1 MLIAGLMMAAKGF
14 AFPLKDNVQEMQ
26 MLLYGK
32 VIDGNR
38 GGVGTGIAAV
48 ITGRPGDAF
57 AAAFGKKSHQVTDER
72 AMKTVKKILEDPS
85 HWLKLSDL
93 EKIYL
98 VALCSL
104 NTLKCIEE
112 KLIKRSREFLNLIA
126 RTMQGPAGINP
137 RKPTRKDKYS
147 DVFPAN
153 NGILRS
159 SKIESEMSQWNG
171 YSFYN
176 FGEFIRLLNVK
187 IVHPSSIDDCD
198 APHL

>member
-14 AFPLKDNVQEMQ
+14 AFHLKKNVQEMQ
-26 MLLYGK
+26 MLIYGK
-32 VIDGNR
+32 VTDGNR

-57 AAAFGKKSHQVTDER
+57 ASFFGKKSHQVTDER

-85 HWLKLSDL
+85 HWFKLSDL

-112 KLIKRSREFLNLIA
+112 KLIKRSEEFLDLIA
-126 RTMQGPAGINP
+126 PTVPINHPKYTRFDPSYKIGPAINNTV
-137 RKPTRKDKYS
+137 RG
-147 DVFPAN
+147 FE
-153 NGILRS
+153 ILDAV
-159 SKIESEMSQWNG
+159 SKMTG
-171 YSFYN
+171 YDYYDYPGFLEQVGKEIMRR
-176 FGEFIRLLNVK
+176 FF
-187 IVHPSSIDDCD
+187 
-198 APHL
+198 